1 MENKSIDRSINF
13 DFIRTLAILFVICI
27 HCMGEMEQVISSV
40 HCGMPTKIVGALL
53 NSIIH
58 SGVPL
63 FVMLSGALLLNKN
76 EPISLFF
83 KKRFKRIL
91 IPFFIWS
98 LIVFIIKQLEDSSQV
113 TANPIFEFL
122 MQFISGGTHGIY
134 WYIYLI
140 IGLYLLT
147 PILRVYF
154 SNATKTQIYYLG
166 ICMTMIWLL
175 GRTFHE
181 IQIFNRF
188 ASLNAIYLTYFIF
201 GGVAGRYMIKEK
213 VFRKILPIGLLLSVV
228 GGFLDDFYQLKI
240 NFPWIFFTSLF
251 LFLYMLNMSPCKVF
265 NRIVKFI
272 SSTSYGI
279 YLSHFMFIS
288 LFLKL
293 GFSFY
298 VPVVVSPIV
307 MTVIVL
313 LIEMT
318 FMYTIKRMKL
328 DSYLM

>member
-1 MENKSIDRSINF
+1 MENKSIERSVNF
-13 DFIRTLAILFVICI
+13 DCIRTLAILFVICI
-27 HCMGEMEQVISSV
+27 HSMGEMEKVISSV
-40 HCGMPTKIVGALL
+40 HCGTLTKIVGALL
-53 NSIIH
+53 NSVIH

-98 LIVFIIKQLEDSSQV
+98 LIVFAVKQLEESVQGDS
-113 TANPIFEFL
+113 NPIFEFL

-154 SNATKTQIYYLG
+154 SHATKSQIYYFG
-166 ICMTMIWLL
+166 ICMTAIWLL
-175 GRTFHE
+175 GRIYPE
-181 IQIFNRF
+181 MQIFNRF
-188 ASLNAIYLTYFIF
+188 ASLNSIYLTYFVL
-201 GGVAGRYMIKEK
+201 GGVVGRYMIKEK
-213 VFRKILPIGLLLSVV
+213 VFRKILPIGLLLSVA

-251 LFLYMLNMSPCKVF
+251 LFSYMLNMSPCKVF

-272 SSTSYGI
+272 ASTSYGM

-293 GFSFY
+293 GFSSY

-313 LIEMT
+313 LTEMA

-328 DSYLM
+328 DRYLM